1 MIEGA
6 FSWTTA
12 LSGVDFS
19 SVFGGIYEMMPT
31 IVPAVLGFLA
41 FRKGWSFLKGQIKG
55 A

>member
-12 LSGVDFS
+12 LKDVDFTT
-19 SVFGGIYEMMPT
+19 VFNGIYEMMPT
-31 IVPAVLGFLA
+31 IIPAVLGFLG
-41 FRKGWSFLKGQIKG
+41 FRKGWAFLKGQIKG